1 LSCQLYQRS
10 ADIFLGVPFNIASYA
25 LLTHMVAQQCDLDVG
40 DFIWTG
46 GDCHIYSNHHE
57 QVELQLSR
65 APMAYP
71 TLHIKRKPDSIFD
84 YQFEDFEVQGYECH
98 GAIKAPGGRVGD
110 TKAPPFGASW
120 KEVSRESHTS
130 ATGLNYSFVTYKNT

>member
-1 LSCQLYQRS
+1 MAGGKGKLSCQLYQRS

-65 APMAYP
+65 VRRCP
-71 TLHIKRKPDSIFD
+71 TPHCASCADRRPSSTTSTKTLRGRRTTNPTPPSRRRWRSDARVPKP
-84 YQFEDFEVQGYECH
+84 
-98 GAIKAPGGRVGD
+98 
-110 TKAPPFGASW
+110 
-120 KEVSRESHTS
+120 
-130 ATGLNYSFVTYKNT
+130 